1 MDFSTAIALLPA
13 GVAVYAYLFYP
24 VALWIVASARRRRAN
39 PPATAAKPSVTI
51 VLFAY
56 NEAGGIAATLDA
68 LLGIDFSNAIRSQ
81 LLVVSDSSTDGTD
94 EIVQGF
100 AGRGVEYA
108 RTPRRMGKTAAENHT
123 LPLLRGDIIV
133 NTDAAVR
140 VHPAAVRELIRA
152 LEDPAVGLASG
163 LDVSVSSA
171 LNESNAG
178 ESHYVSYEMWVR
190 DLETRAGGIVGAS
203 GCLFAIRRAL
213 HVAPVPTDCLR
224 DFAAPLMV
232 RTLGYRSVSV
242 PSAICYVPRTASLRS
257 EYRRKVRT
265 FALGMGTLRW
275 QRRNLNPA
283 NGLLFA
289 WKLFSHKVCRYLLPW
304 TLLTALVSAAVSGS
318 TETRLVLATT
328 VLAAGGSVLLALRWP
343 WRRPQPHWLSFIS
356 IVVASSVAVIHAT
369 LRAARQNTNHL
380 WEPTRRS
387 PVWLASQHFGGVA
400 QHSEGVAVK

>member
-1 MDFSTAIALLPA
+1 MAIALLPA
-13 GVAVYAYLFYP
+13 GVAVYAYLVYP
-24 VALWIVASARRRRAN
+24 VALWLVASVRRQRAA
-39 PPATAAKPSVTI
+39 PSATTTRPTVTV

-56 NEAGGIAATLDA
+56 NEARAIAATLDA
-68 LLGIDFSNAIRSQ
+68 LLALDFSNAELTQ
-81 LLVVSDSSTDGTD
+81 LLVVSDGSTDGTD
-94 EIVQGF
+94 EIVKRYGS
-100 AGRGVEYA
+100 RGVEYA
-108 RTPRRMGKTAAENHT
+108 RTPWRMGKTAAENHT

-203 GCLFAIRRAL
+203 GCLFAIRREL
-213 HVAPVPTDCLR
+213 HLAPVPTDCLR

-232 RTLGYRSVSV
+232 QTLGCRSVSV

-289 WKLFSHKVCRYLLPW
+289 WKLFSHKACRYLLPW
-304 TLLTALVSAAVSGS
+304 TLLTALAAAAVIGS
-318 TETRLVLATT
+318 TGTRLLLATAVGVLTGSMVLA
-328 VLAAGGSVLLALRWP
+328 VRWP
-343 WRRPQPHWLSFIS
+343 WRRAQPYWLSFIS

-369 LRAARQNTNHL
+369 FRAARQNTNHL
-380 WEPTRRS
+380 WEPTRRN
-387 PVWLASQHFGGVA
+387 PAWIASQQFGGAA
-400 QHSEGVAVK
+400 QQSEGAAVQ